1 MQVYLLRHG
10 VAAEARAGSADADR
24 ALTEEGRRKLRQVLE
39 MARDAGVH
47 PTLMLSSPLKRAIQ
61 TAEIA
66 QQVLGYKNDILRTK
80 ALVPGS
86 SVNQV
91 WDEMRVHR
99 DEASLMLVGH
109 NPLFSELAGY
119 LLGSQD
125 IEIEFKKGA
134 ILRVDLEDFRL
145 QPKGILRW
153 YFTAKLAA
161 DRE

>member
-61 TAEIA
+61 TAETA